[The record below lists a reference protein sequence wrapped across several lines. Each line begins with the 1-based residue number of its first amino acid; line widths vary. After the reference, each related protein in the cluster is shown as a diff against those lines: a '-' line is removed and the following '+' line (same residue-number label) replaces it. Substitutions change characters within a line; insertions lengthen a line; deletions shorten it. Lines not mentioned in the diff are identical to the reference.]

1 MNDRDDDNLI
11 EEIELKDQEQ
21 RIEFGCCGGD
31 GGGGPGGGG
40 GGGGGDD
47 PPTMPN

>member
-1 MNDRDDDNLI
+1 MDDEKDLV
-11 EEIELKDQEQ
+11 EEVELKDLEQ

-40 GGGGGDD
+40 GGGGDGN
-47 PPTMPN
+47 PMEPK

>member
-1 MNDRDDDNLI
+1 MDDEKDLV
-11 EEIELKDQEQ
+11 EEVELKDLEQ

-40 GGGGGDD
+40 GGGGGDGN
-47 PPTMPN
+47 PMEPK